1 MGLGR
6 GQKYSNPGRGFAHNY
21 KIMSRS
27 QSCGPSTIKLG
38 RDVQNESCNKTAV
51 TSVLYRMN
59 IPASQC
65 IFHAPGV
72 VLTTALQIT
81 DVLQTWHTHI
91 CFLSEQKTAH
101 DETYAETTWS

>member
-27 QSCGPSTIKLG
+27 QSCSTIKLG
-38 RDVQNESCNKTAV
+38 RDVQNESCNQTAV

-72 VLTTALQIT
+72 VLTTALQTT